1 MKCYEQFDIRGISTV
16 EIHENQ
22 ILFAL
27 TGVAR
32 EYNWTSATPRG
43 SAFSALGPDVA
54 EFILAH
60 LLPASAL
67 SNNPVILVS
76 GAHAASDIVD
86 FNLFRSKRGALRS
99 RLLTEL
105 QCIDCAVKCAEIEI
119 TTNS

>member
-1 MKCYEQFDIRGISTV
+1 MKCYEQFGIRGISAGK
-16 EIHENQ
+16 IHKEQ

-32 EYNWTSATPRG
+32 EYSWTSAIPRG

-67 SNNPVILVS
+67 SNNPVILAS

-86 FNLFRSKRGALRS
+86 LNLDRSNRGALRS
-99 RLLTEL
+99 TLLVEV
-105 QCIDCAVKCAEIEI
+105 QCIDCAVK
-119 TTNS
+119 

>member
-16 EIHENQ
+16 EIHEHL

-32 EYNWTSATPRG
+32 EYNWTSAIPRG

-86 FNLFRSKRGALRS
+86 FNLVRSKRGALRS
-99 RLLTEL
+99 RLLAEL
-105 QCIDCAVKCAEIEI
+105 RCIDCAVK
-119 TTNS
+119 